1 VGALPNAGGY
11 PLALWYGVGSVTP
24 PFSRE
29 RFERDLRV
37 FRESGIRYVR
47 LWVNWRDCEP
57 SPGSYSFDVLGDLM
71 EVSRRL
77 GLRVVAQVY
86 LEFAPDWL
94 PRMFPDALF
103 TSETG
108 SRLYPQGS
116 PGVCLDCRA
125 ARERAEGF
133 LKALAGFLRDFEN
146 FYGWDVWSEPQ
157 LVQWVFHPGQRRYVY
172 CYCRYSVER
181 FREWLR
187 GVYGSVENLNRAWH
201 RNYGSF
207 DEVEPPR
214 FVVLHY
220 ARENVDWVEFNVQK
234 LREDLR
240 WRVSVIKS
248 VDPNHPVASH
258 AATTSLFLNPL
269 YGHPDDWEMAGV
281 VDVWGTSLYP
291 KHAHRVPDPVVDAF
305 ILDAV
310 RSSAEAYGRGF
321 WVGELQ
327 GGQGVGG
334 LRLAEPVTAED
345 ISLWIWQCLAH
356 GAKGIYVYH
365 SYPMMWGYESSG
377 YGILNPDGS
386 PTDRFGELSRVARL
400 FEEYEDL
407 FTRAR
412 PLRSGCALLYNRYVY
427 RLLWV
432 LQEDTA
438 RVPSASMLGI
448 YRALFKY
455 NIPVDFISVRQL
467 EEGYRD
473 YRLLVAPF
481 SIAVSEGVARGL
493 RSFVSS
499 GGVLLVDA
507 RFGWFRED
515 GWVDSEVPAYNLK
528 DLLGARESSCRS
540 LAQDSSAVLNVVTE
554 VVPGLR
560 TGDTVR
566 AWYYLETVEVVG
578 DSARVLATTEG
589 GRPAAVVNSS
599 GRGVAV
605 WVGTSLG
612 LSYESTRDPGVERLV
627 VGLAGL
633 AGVRPPVSVDP
644 PGSLEIRVLTS
655 GGEVLV
661 VVLNHSHSEV
671 TARLRFADSLGL
683 TELRD
688 LVTGS
693 TYVAER
699 GVFTLTVPP
708 RRAVVRYSHG

>member
-1 VGALPNAGGY
+1 MNEFPNGRGY

-29 RFERDLRV
+29 RYEKDLKAI
-37 FRESGIRYVR
+37 RESGVRYLR

-57 SPGSYSFDVLGDLM
+57 LPGTYRFNVLEELM
-71 EVSRRL
+71 DTSRRF
-77 GLRVVAQVY
+77 GLRVIAQVY

-94 PRMFPDALF
+94 PRVFPDALF
-103 TSETG
+103 TSENG

-125 ARERAEGF
+125 ARNRAEEFLRALVRF
-133 LKALAGFLRDFEN
+133 LKDYEN
-146 FYGWDVWSEPQ
+146 FYAWDVWSEPQ
-157 LVQWVFHPGQRRYVY
+157 VVQWVFHPGRRRHVY
-172 CYCRYSVER
+172 CYCRYSIER

-187 GVYGSVENLNRAWH
+187 RVYGSIENLNRAWH
-201 RNYGSF
+201 RSYGDF

-234 LREDLR
+234 LKEDLR
-240 WRVSVIKS
+240 WRVNVVKS
-248 VDPNHPVASH
+248 IDPYHPVASH

-269 YGHPDDWEMAGV
+269 YGYPDDWEMAEV

-291 KHAHRVPDPVVDAF
+291 KHAHRVPDSVVDAF
-305 ILDAV
+305 VLDAV
-310 RSSAEAYGRGF
+310 RSSAELYGKSF
-321 WVGELQ
+321 WIGELQ

-334 LRLAEPVTAED
+334 LKVAEPVTADD
-345 ISLWIWQCLAH
+345 ISLWVWQSLAH
-356 GAKGIYVYH
+356 GAKGICVYH

-377 YGILNPDGS
+377 YGVLNPDGS
-386 PTDRFGELSRVARL
+386 STDRFRELSRVVKI

-407 FTRAR
+407 FTKVR
-412 PLRSGCALLYNRYVY
+412 PLKAECAMLYNKYVY

-438 RVPSASMLGI
+438 RTPSASMLGV
-448 YRALFKY
+448 YRVLFKY

-467 EEGYRD
+467 EEGYYS

-481 SIAVSEGVARGL
+481 SIAVSEGLARGL
-493 RSFVSS
+493 RSFVS
-499 GGVLLVDA
+499 GGGTLLVDS

-515 GWVDSEVPAYNLK
+515 GWVDSEIPAYSLK

-540 LAQDSSAVLNVVTE
+540 LTAEGAPLNIVTE
-554 VVPGLR
+554 AIPGLR
-560 TGDTVR
+560 IGDTIR
-566 AWYYLETVEVVG
+566 AWHYLETLEAVSS
-578 DSARVLATTEG
+578 SARVLATAEG
-589 GRPAAVVNSS
+589 GQPVALLNNF

-612 LSYESTRDPGVERLV
+612 LSYESTQDPGSEKLL
-627 VGLAGL
+627 VGLAEL

-644 PGSLEIRVLTS
+644 PGSLEVRVLTS
-655 GGEVLV
+655 GSEQLV
-661 VVLNHSHSEV
+661 IAINHSRAKV
-671 TARLRFADSLGL
+671 TAKLKFSELLGI
-683 TELRD
+683 TKLRD
-688 LVTGS
+688 LVAGG

-699 GVFTLTVPP
+699 GVLTLTAPP
-708 RRAVVRYSHG
+708 RRAIVGYSYE